1 VLVIFG
7 GCAGL
12 CYNALWY
19 FPVLM
24 VTGGLT
30 TLLWDLYGRRTV
42 ATLRAKLA
50 GHRQNSPRD
59 TEEINVQSIP
69 VSQLQPSSVAQRRAI
84 VSQANPNPQGSLTIP
99 HVEPGASHQERET
112 MDTLSHAIPLKVGLT
127 IIVGF
132 FGTSFSFALL
142 ICTANASLA
151 SFIAILIAR
160 GIINNPPLELDL
172 FASMYLAGTVIFGG
186 GPVVIP
192 LLREYV
198 VQPGWVSSRDF
209 LIGLAIIQAFPG
221 PNFNFAVYLGALA
234 VASISKPT
242 IIGAFLAF
250 LGLFLPGLL
259 LTVGFQSIWRILR
272 TKPVTTSILRGL
284 NPTAVGLIF
293 TAVYRLWE
301 IGYLS
306 SDTTNGQSLGNNP
319 FWLVVAT
326 IAYSCT
332 GWFQTPPAAAIV
344 LGGVL
349 GLCWYAAVG
358 K

>member
-1 VLVIFG
+1 LDFLVLLI
-7 GCAGL
+7 L
-12 CYNALWY
+12 
-19 FPVLM
+19 
-24 VTGGLT
+24 
-30 TLLWDLYGRRTV
+30 
-42 ATLRAKLA
+42 
-50 GHRQNSPRD
+50 
-59 TEEINVQSIP
+59 
-69 VSQLQPSSVAQRRAI
+69 
-84 VSQANPNPQGSLTIP
+84 
-99 HVEPGASHQERET
+99 
-112 MDTLSHAIPLKVGLT
+112 
-127 IIVGF
+127 
-132 FGTSFSFALL
+132 ALL

-160 GIINNPPLELDL
+160 GITDHPSLELDL

-250 LGLFLPGLL
+250 IGLFLPGLL
-259 LTVGFQSIWRILR
+259 LTVGFQSIWRIIR

-306 SDTTNGQSLGNNP
+306 SDATNGQSLGNNP

-332 GWFQTPPAAAIV
+332 GWFKTPPPAAII

-349 GLCWYAAVG
+349 GLCWYATVG